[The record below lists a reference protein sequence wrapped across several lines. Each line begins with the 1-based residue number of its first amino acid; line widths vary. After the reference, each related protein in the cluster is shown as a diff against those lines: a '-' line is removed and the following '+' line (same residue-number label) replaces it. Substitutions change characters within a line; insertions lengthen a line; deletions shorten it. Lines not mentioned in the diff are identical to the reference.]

1 MYLAHLPVQ
10 FQILLW
16 LGDESWSGPAKFSAY
31 LFGTIAVLLP
41 SYHFLVRPT
50 WIGWLL
56 NGRMYPIMRRNVRNS
71 LPEPALVVPVIEET
85 SVDADRD
92 SPVPIATTVM

>member
-50 WIGWLL
+50 WIGWIL
-56 NGRMYPIMRRNVRNS
+56 NGRMYPIVQRLDRESEPTLAPEFMPSDQSTGEVAS
-71 LPEPALVVPVIEET
+71 LP
-85 SVDADRD
+85 D
-92 SPVPIATTVM
+92 SIATTVH